1 LLLITLDWLQLIFV
15 YVAKD
20 SEDVGEPVCA
30 YFGVTGEG
38 PQVNFAQVL
47 AACFLYLLLVH
58 SPKDSA
64 T

>member
-1 LLLITLDWLQLIFV
+1 MLDRLQLIFV

-20 SEDVGEPVCA
+20 NEDVGEPVCA

-47 AACFLYLLLVH
+47 AAYLSLLVH
-58 SPKDSA
+58 SVL
-64 T
+64 